1 MSAPAASR
9 RAQKGVVGK
18 LEADAGGSE
27 LASQPAM
34 SVAIELETE
43 RTPGGNA
50 QIDQAQFG
58 VDEVEVIMQ
67 AFTGRRAQ
75 ERAMGLLAV
84 PGLVS
89 GAGFHRRDDVH
100 QAGMVAARGQHLSNH
115 VLLADL
121 AVGNVLDANAGT
133 RRQLRGAL
141 AHAVTKRLGKTRIIE
156 DADLP
161 RRQKGRHA
169 VRVAP

>member
-1 MSAPAASR
+1 MWSTIIIFDQPGIEIGLKLVERAIDLLPERDPVELVEHSAMKALADSVR
-9 RAQKGVVGK
+9 LRALGLG
-18 LEADAGGSE
+18 
-27 LASQPAM
+27 
-34 SVAIELETE
+34 
-43 RTPGGNA
+43 
-50 QIDQAQFG
+50 AQFG

-84 PGLVS
+84 PRLVS
-89 GAGFHRRDDVH
+89 GAGFHRRDDMH
-100 QAGMVAARGQHLSNH
+100 QAGMVAARGQHLGNH

-161 RRQKGRHA
+161 RRQK
-169 VRVAP
+169 